1 MTAWYYLLPPYP
13 PDAIGRFAW
22 IMRALRDAVAA
33 RHRFI
38 PQALLFLIHARLG
51 GIAQRFAATAA
62 RVQAGTL
69 RPPRPRA
76 TPRQPSVRR
85 PYERLPRRFAWL
97 VALVPG
103 DAVGFGLNL
112 VQLLAEPEMQALLK
126 AAPQLH
132 RILRPL
138 CRMLAAQPSPDLLPP
153 LPPRVRKPR
162 PRRAQPARESA
173 APPLPTFRTRGGQ
186 LMMKLSDSI
195 SVPVAV
201 SKNRA

>member
-1 MTAWYYLLPPYP
+1 M
-13 PDAIGRFAW
+13 
-22 IMRALRDAVAA
+22 
-33 RHRFI
+33 
-38 PQALLFLIHARLG
+38 
-51 GIAQRFAATAA
+51 
-62 RVQAGTL
+62 
-69 RPPRPRA
+69 
-76 TPRQPSVRR
+76 
-85 PYERLPRRFAWL
+85 
-97 VALVPG
+97 ALVPG

-186 LMMKLSDSI
+186 LMMKLSESI
-195 SVPVAV
+195 SVPVVV